1 MSKRGPKGRFVRGAS
16 GNPGGRPKA
25 EVCLTTLL
33 RAALAQKDESGRR
46 TKAQAVID
54 ALVEMVCDE
63 HSAAALRIVFERI
76 DGLLQP
82 VPEGPALDL
91 EAVARAMRAKY
102 DIVRPGGPPAC
113 DEG

>member
-1 MSKRGPKGRFVRGAS
+1 MAKRGPKGRFVHGQS

-33 RAALAQKDESGRR
+33 RAALAQKDESGKR

-63 HSAAALRIVFERI
+63 HSSAALRIMFERI
-76 DGLLQP
+76 DGILQP
-82 VPEGPALDL
+82 LEQGPALDL
-91 EAVARAMRAKY
+91 EAVARAMKAKY
-102 DIVRPGGPPAC
+102 DTVRPGGPPAR